1 MPCLFV
7 LLRGTITLGFRFK
20 LVSLLVCKFGKN
32 FWVSFRQLIA
42 NSNFW
47 LFWLETIMPQLTWY
61 DFKLLVAKF
70 SRAWKKQGFCFS
82 AEPENIIVFPACM
95 SRSLRYNN
103 YCAQST
109 PYAVTRFQPPRSA
122 PSLLHTRMQQ
132 LNSHSWG
139 SAHQVV
145 FLCMVTETVGGE
157 HCNIL
162 ISPSA
167 LSSLL
172 ADKRA
177 EGGGKAT
184 VVWRYFENISKNAK
198 TVRTFA
204 VWMCYSKSCF
214 GISLELKQLATFQLP
229 VSSVLTSYPYSAY
242 MSLWGVSAPALKTNS
257 FSFPAH
263 KISLS
268 WYSKPKATVW
278 LSL

>member
-1 MPCLFV
+1 
-7 LLRGTITLGFRFK
+7 
-20 LVSLLVCKFGKN
+20 
-32 FWVSFRQLIA
+32 
-42 NSNFW
+42 
-47 LFWLETIMPQLTWY
+47 MPQLTWY

-162 ISPSA
+162 ISPLLCHLCLLIKGQREGEKQQWFEDILKTSLKMLK
-167 LSSLL
+167 LSEHLQF
-172 ADKRA
+172 
-177 EGGGKAT
+177 GCAT
-184 VVWRYFENISKNAK
+184 AS
-198 TVRTFA
+198 
-204 VWMCYSKSCF
+204 
-214 GISLELKQLATFQLP
+214 
-229 VSSVLTSYPYSAY
+229 
-242 MSLWGVSAPALKTNS
+242 PALE
-257 FSFPAH
+257 FP
-263 KISLS
+263 
-268 WYSKPKATVW
+268 WN
-278 LSL
+278 